1 MEIQYILSCFTKY
14 GLIFLFIII
23 FLEHINCPGVPAT
36 IVMPTIGAFVAESN
50 GSLIL
55 VILISIVAAITG
67 SMALYYIGYR
77 IGNPI
82 LEKIN
87 MKAPKTKKYT
97 EKILYYSNEYGNKA
111 VFICRLI
118 PVVRI
123 LVSLVYGIIRA
134 DFTGF
139 ILYSTIGIS
148 IWNFIL
154 ISFGYFGVKAIL

>member
-55 VILISIVAAITG
+55 VLLISIVAAITG

-97 EKILYYSNEYGNKA
+97 GKILYYSDEYGN
-111 VFICRLI
+111 
-118 PVVRI
+118 
-123 LVSLVYGIIRA
+123 
-134 DFTGF
+134 
-139 ILYSTIGIS
+139 
-148 IWNFIL
+148 
-154 ISFGYFGVKAIL
+154 